1 MYSEKLQ
8 CEWRNSMEKSWQVK
22 SKNKSAAVETKGWC
36 VGGTMLEYSTGASIV
51 GNFIIAWLTD
61 EIEIP
66 LKTVTVRILACTYK
80 VS

>member
-36 VGGTMLEYSTGASIV
+36 VGGSMLEYSTGASIV
-51 GNFIIAWLTD
+51 GNFITA
-61 EIEIP
+61 
-66 LKTVTVRILACTYK
+66 
-80 VS
+80 